1 MLNFIDE
8 FRKKSNNLEMFINIT
23 CQTLKDE
30 TKQSIVDNQLA
41 IDEKFNKVI
50 TELEELTFKVMN
62 AFPMK

>member
-1 MLNFIDE
+1 
-8 FRKKSNNLEMFINIT
+8 MFINIT